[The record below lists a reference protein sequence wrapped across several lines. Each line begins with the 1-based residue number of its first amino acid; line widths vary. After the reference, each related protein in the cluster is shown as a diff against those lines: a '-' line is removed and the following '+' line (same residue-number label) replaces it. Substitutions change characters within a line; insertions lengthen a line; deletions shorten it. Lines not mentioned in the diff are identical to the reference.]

1 LRDAS
6 LSASKFQDFPEER
19 AAPRRRGPASAPAP
33 TPARAPKKKRSVL
46 ARVFGLQRMG
56 VLLLL
61 GIGGLAFVGV
71 PMNALFFQDG
81 RHPAPLFSVR
91 KPAPAS
97 EAQQAAEQQ
106 AATPTPTPPARP
118 AQIDAARLE
127 AEIVKPETAKPEAPS
142 RPASKAAVK
151 NDAAALKAVIMKSE
165 PAPVAKPEKKRETA
179 ARAPAS
185 RDAIGALLGGAE
197 TSAAATPDKN
207 VYFTQRALQR
217 LGYVVKPD
225 GKLSGGTRKA
235 IENFERENGLPVKG
249 EVSPKLLK
257 ALATRAGLAQQ

>member
-1 LRDAS
+1 MRDAS

-19 AAPRRRGPASAPAP
+19 AAPRRRGPAP

-91 KPAPAS
+91 KPAPAA
-97 EAQQAAEQQ
+97 EAPEQQ
-106 AATPTPTPPARP
+106 AATPTPPARP
-118 AQIDAARLE
+118 AAIDAARLE
-127 AEIVKPETAKPEAPS
+127 AEIVKPEAVKPEAAP
-142 RPASKAAVK
+142 RPAPRAAAAK
-151 NDAAALKAVIMKSE
+151 NDAAALKAVIMKTE
-165 PAPVAKPEKKRETA
+165 PAPVAKPEKKREAA

-185 RDAIGALLGGAE
+185 RDAIGALLGGGE
-197 TSAAATPDKN
+197 TAQAATPDRN
-207 VYFTQRALQR
+207 VYFAQRALQR

-225 GKLSGGTRKA
+225 GKLGDGTRKA
-235 IENFERENGLPVKG
+235 IENFARENGLPAKG
-249 EVSPKLLK
+249 EISPKLLK
-257 ALATRAGLAQQ
+257 ALGTRSGLVQQ